1 MWHKKLSLHI
11 YVHTYLY
18 TMRGCS
24 LTDFFVSS
32 LLKIVVSF
40 VISFMFLSKW
50 SMFWQI
56 CFNQQNWLKIRFF
69 FKSKGWSEQVQGLS
83 LLPVSC
89 IAFPLPWLLLTVM
102 PGSSMVCL
110 DKKLEFEAVQL
121 VSFFTSCRP
130 SSGALFRV
138 PPVIDVALTRILLVS
153 VEFFHFHF
161 FDLSREHV
169 IDFSFISDC
178 LG

>member
-1 MWHKKLSLHI
+1 
-11 YVHTYLY
+11 
-18 TMRGCS
+18 
-24 LTDFFVSS
+24 
-32 LLKIVVSF
+32 
-40 VISFMFLSKW
+40 
-50 SMFWQI
+50 
-56 CFNQQNWLKIRFF
+56 
-69 FKSKGWSEQVQGLS
+69 
-83 LLPVSC
+83 
-89 IAFPLPWLLLTVM
+89 M
-102 PGSSMVCL
+102 PGSSMACL

-169 IDFSFISDC
+169 IEFSFISDC